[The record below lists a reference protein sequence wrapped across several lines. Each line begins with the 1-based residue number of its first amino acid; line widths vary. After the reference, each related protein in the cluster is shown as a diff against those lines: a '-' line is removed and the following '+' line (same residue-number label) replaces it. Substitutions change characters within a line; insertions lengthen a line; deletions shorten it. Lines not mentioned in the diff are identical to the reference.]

1 MFTTHKIFF
10 KNIWTAGVNA
20 TWEKEIFRWALCG
33 KPYFNNSNLT
43 RHMCIHTCERPFS
56 CFICNRLLKQS
67 NDLKC
72 HMCSHTGE
80 KQFSCSSCNKSFIY
94 SSSLKRHH
102 TCIRNHN
109 LRNLD
114 GWARINILTV
124 DVSLIL
130 EPAFIVKLN
139 YLFLF
144 M

>member
-1 MFTTHKIFF
+1 MPHGKKKYSGELCAANHILIIVTWRDICVFTLVRGHSHVLFVI
-10 KNIWTAGVNA
+10 A
-20 TWEKEIFRWALCG
+20 
-33 KPYFNNSNLT
+33 
-43 RHMCIHTCERPFS
+43 
-56 CFICNRLLKQS
+56 NRLLKQC

-80 KQFSCSSCNKSFIY
+80 KQFSCSSCHKSFIY
-94 SSSLKRHH
+94 SSALKRHH